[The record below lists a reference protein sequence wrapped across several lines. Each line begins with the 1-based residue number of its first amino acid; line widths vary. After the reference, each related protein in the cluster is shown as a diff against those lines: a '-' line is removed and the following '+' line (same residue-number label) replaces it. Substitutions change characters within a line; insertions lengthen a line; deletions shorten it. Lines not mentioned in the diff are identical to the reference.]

1 MVSLRSATIRQRG
14 LLDSSATTGQS
25 SHLPFQFNT
34 RKWRW
39 WNYVS
44 ALVSIIA
51 CVELILLVVSMI
63 LLALAPDPITFSVQQ
78 TYPKIPYQ
86 PLDTTMA
93 ITLAPDSNV
102 YHVTK
107 EFGPAT
113 MGGMGTVLTA
123 MTQAQ
128 LRTGKIQPNV
138 VLPFYSFLKKQE
150 QYPIKKTVDLVI
162 TFRDDHQQPVNVEF
176 KVSEMQ
182 YDFEPISNFNTL
194 PEEDKLAIMAAR
206 QTKPKIKVFLIGPGK
221 VEPLRKAF
229 RAGSITQIYSSP
241 KGLPQE
247 WKDQYFTK
255 AAASFLVWRAAGKHE
270 QSLFAPL
277 TSQQPKVD
285 VVHLHGAT
293 NAYVAKF
300 LSEYEGQLGAAPP
313 AIIYTMHDYLDELQY
328 TNTLPNV
335 VRFLNTPRQGKD
347 LKQEVQDVLM
357 PYTFGSNKMFMSPM
371 AVDIAD
377 TVTFVSQ
384 TMAKDMVE
392 GKLDFYLKEVVMEN
406 ILRKAERGQFYGVSN
421 GVDFD
426 GSVNPFTERKLVEA
440 GLHYSDF
447 ARTLINAKLDYAN
460 DMADATVATA
470 AKHWSLSAFHADYVT
485 NAKQKAKQFLVDQ
498 GLLYA
503 ADVDRPLVLY
513 VGRFQYN
520 KGLET
525 FEDAARL
532 FKLHDMKFAI
542 IGQPNNYPLSWVKRL
557 AAGDPENIVLMT
569 HTSEQRKWLIYFRA
583 AADFVYVPSVTESF
597 GLVAAEGLLFGSS
610 VISTGTG
617 GLAEF
622 LVDRQLDSEA
632 PSEIVS
638 EQLVESHYR
647 FNAYLFDALATTGDK
662 QLSQAIMRAATDYER
677 MRGIPALHETYV
689 LRMML
694 SAYSLGWERAGPEQG
709 PVYDYLRIYQQAIY
723 DRRSKSSFALAGD
736 DLDERR

>member
-1 MVSLRSATIRQRG
+1 MIICIHFFFI
-14 LLDSSATTGQS
+14 TGIQ
-25 SHLPFQFNT
+25 N
-34 RKWRW
+34 
-39 WNYVS
+39 
-44 ALVSIIA
+44 
-51 CVELILLVVSMI
+51 
-63 LLALAPDPITFSVQQ
+63 
-78 TYPKIPYQ
+78 YPKISYHS
-86 PLDTTMA
+86 LDTTIP
-93 ITLAPDSNV
+93 ITLAPQSNV

-162 TFRDDHQQPVNVEF
+162 TCRDDDGQPVNVEF
-176 KVSEMQ
+176 KVSELQ
-182 YDFEPISNFNTL
+182 YDFEPISSFNNL
-194 PEEDKLAIMAAR
+194 PEEDKLAIIAAR
-206 QTKPKIKVFLIGPGK
+206 QTKRKVKVYLIGPGRS
-221 VEPLRKAF
+221 EPFRKAF
-229 RAGSITQIYSSP
+229 RANSITQIYSSP

-255 AAASFLVWRAAGKHE
+255 AAASFLVWRATGKHE

-300 LSEYEGQLGAAPP
+300 LSEYEGQLGSTPP

-335 VRFLNTPRQGKD
+335 EKFLNTPRNGKS
-347 LKQEVQDVLM
+347 LKLEVQDVLK
-357 PYTFGSNKMFMSPM
+357 PYTFGSDKMFMSPM
-371 AVDIAD
+371 AIDIAD

-406 ILRKAERGQFYGVSN
+406 ILRKAELQQFYGVSN
-421 GVDFD
+421 GVDFG
-426 GSVNPFTERKLVEA
+426 GSINPFTESKLVEA
-440 GLHYSDF
+440 GLQYSEF
-447 ARTLINAKLDYAN
+447 AQSLINTKLDYAN
-460 DMADATVATA
+460 DMADATAAIA
-470 AKHWSLSAFHADYVT
+470 AKHWSLSSFHTDYVI
-485 NAKQKAKQFLVDQ
+485 NSKQKAKQYLVDQ
-498 GLLYA
+498 GLLNA
-503 ADVDRPLVLY
+503 ADLDRPLVLF

-525 FEDAARL
+525 FEEAARL

-542 IGQPNNYPLSWVKRL
+542 IGQPNNYPLNWVKRL
-557 AAGDPENIVLMT
+557 AANDKENIVLMT
-569 HTSEQRKWLIYFRA
+569 HTSEQQKWLIYFRA
-583 AADFVYVPSVTESF
+583 AADFVYVPSITESF

-622 LVDRQLDSEA
+622 MVDRQLDNDA
-632 PSEIVS
+632 PIEIVS
-638 EQLVESHYR
+638 GQLVESHYR
-647 FNAYLFDALATTGDK
+647 FNAYLFDTLATNGNT
-662 QLSQAIMRAATDYER
+662 QLSQAILRAANDYEH
-677 MRGIPALHETYV
+677 MRRVPALHETYV

-694 SAYSLGWERAGPEQG
+694 SAYSLGWDRAGQEQG
-709 PVYDYLRIYQQAIY
+709 PVYDYLRIYQQAIH
-723 DRRSKSSFALAGD
+723 DKRAKSSFALTED
-736 DLDERR
+736 DSEQRK